1 MRGHLR
7 KRRTWEYILE
17 LGPQPAQRCDR
28 CGRRHWVEGKER
40 KSCPACAGELK
51 ETIERRQR
59 CQAGFATRKV
69 AQTALTTVLSSLESG
84 IYTERSDVTLGEF
97 LLEEWL
103 PAIESTIRSTTHA
116 SYTTHVKKHI
126 LLTLGR
132 VKLQKLTP
140 VMINSLYAQL
150 LKDGKV
156 CGSGGLSTNSVRRVH
171 ATLHRAL
178 GDAVRWDRLSR
189 NPCDAADPPRLQALE
204 EERTRAWTN
213 LELRRFLAAAK
224 NDRLYPLWLTL
235 AMTGL
240 RRGEAL
246 ALRWT
251 DVDLERARLS
261 VRRSLV
267 PINGTVE
274 VHEPKTSRGRRLVA
288 LDPFTVS
295 VLRTW
300 SRRQKEEHLEW
311 GPAWTDSGLL
321 FTRPDGKLMHPERV
335 SKAFRAAVRRSG
347 LPQIHLHDLR
357 HTHATLALAAGVHP
371 KVVSDR
377 LGHATVAITLDIYS
391 HVIPA
396 LSEEAAAT
404 VAALVMGPS

>member
-1 MRGHLR
+1 M
-7 KRRTWEYILE
+7 
-17 LGPQPAQRCDR
+17 
-28 CGRRHWVEGKER
+28 EGKG
-40 KSCPACAGELK
+40 KKTCPACGGGLR
-51 ETIERRQR
+51 ETSERRQH

-69 AQTALTTVLSSLESG
+69 AQTALTTILSSLESG
-84 IYTERSDVTLGEF
+84 IYVERRDVTVDEF
-97 LLEEWL
+97 LREEWL
-103 PAIESTIRSTTHA
+103 PIVESTVRSTTYS
-116 SYTTHVKKHI
+116 SYATHVQKHI
-126 LLTLGR
+126 APTLGL

-140 VMINSLYAQL
+140 VMINALYAQL

-156 CGSGGLSTNSVRRVH
+156 CGSGGLSANSVRRVH

-189 NPCDAADPPRLQALE
+189 NPCDAADPPRLGADPQAK
-204 EERTRAWTN
+204 TQAWTN
-213 LELRRFLAAAK
+213 LELRKFLEAVK
-224 NDRLYPLWLTL
+224 SERLYPLWLTL
-235 AMTGL
+235 SMTGL

-251 DVDLERARLS
+251 DIDLERARLS
-261 VRRSLV
+261 VRRSFV
-267 PINGTVE
+267 PINGMVE

-295 VLRTW
+295 VLKMW
-300 SRRQKEEHLEW
+300 SRRQKEERLER
-311 GPAWTDSGLL
+311 GPVWTDSGLV
-321 FTRPDGKLMHPERV
+321 FTRPDGKLIHPERV
-335 SKAFRAAVRRSG
+335 SKAFRVAVKRSG
-347 LPQIHLHDLR
+347 LPPIHLHDLR

-391 HVIPA
+391 HAIPA

-404 VAALVMGPS
+404 VAALVMGE

>member
-1 MRGHLR
+1 MKSARQKSLSQDPGETSMRGHLR

-17 LGPQPAQRCDR
+17 LGPQPAQRCQS
-28 CGRRHWVEGKER
+28 CGRRHWVEGKAR
-40 KSCPACAGELK
+40 KTCPACAGELR
-51 ETIERRQR
+51 ETSERRQS

-84 IYTERSDVTLGEF
+84 TFSERKDITLGEF

-103 PAIESTIRSTTHA
+103 PVIESTIRSTTYS
-116 SYTTHVKKHI
+116 SYPTHVKKHI
-126 LLTLGR
+126 LPTLGL
-132 VKLQKLTP
+132 VKLQKVTP

-156 CGSGGLSTNSVRRVH
+156 CGSGGLSANSVRRVH

-178 GDAVRWDRLSR
+178 NDAVRWDRLLR
-189 NPCDAADPPRLQALE
+189 NPCDAADPPRLGGTKE
-204 EERTRAWTN
+204 EKTQAWTN
-213 LELRRFLAAAK
+213 LELRKFLEAVK

-295 VLRTW
+295 VLRAW
-300 SRRQKEEHLEW
+300 SRRQKEERLEW
-311 GPAWTDSGLL
+311 GPDWTDSGLV
-321 FTRPDGKLMHPERV
+321 FTRPDGKLIHPERV
-335 SKAFRAAVRRSG
+335 SKAFRAAVKKTG

-357 HTHATLALAAGVHP
+357 HTHATLALGGWRSSQGGV
-371 KVVSDR
+371 
-377 LGHATVAITLDIYS
+377 
-391 HVIPA
+391 
-396 LSEEAAAT
+396 
-404 VAALVMGPS
+404 

>member
-1 MRGHLR
+1 MR
-7 KRRTWEYILE
+7 
-17 LGPQPAQRCDR
+17 
-28 CGRRHWVEGKER
+28 
-40 KSCPACAGELK
+40 
-51 ETIERRQR
+51 
-59 CQAGFATRKV
+59 
-69 AQTALTTVLSSLESG
+69 
-84 IYTERSDVTLGEF
+84 
-97 LLEEWL
+97 
-103 PAIESTIRSTTHA
+103 
-116 SYTTHVKKHI
+116 
-126 LLTLGR
+126 
-132 VKLQKLTP
+132 
-140 VMINSLYAQL
+140 
-150 LKDGKV
+150 
-156 CGSGGLSTNSVRRVH
+156 
-171 ATLHRAL
+171 
-178 GDAVRWDRLSR
+178 
-189 NPCDAADPPRLQALE
+189 
-204 EERTRAWTN
+204 
-213 LELRRFLAAAK
+213 

-246 ALRWT
+246 ALRWA

-295 VLRTW
+295 VLRAW
-300 SRRQKEEHLEW
+300 SRRQKEERLEW
-311 GPAWTDSGLL
+311 GPAWTDSGLV
-321 FTRPDGKLMHPERV
+321 FTRPDGKLIHPERV
-335 SKAFRAAVRRSG
+335 SKAFRVAVKKSG

-391 HVIPA
+391 HAIPA

-404 VAALVMGPS
+404 VAALVMGE

>member
-1 MRGHLR
+1 V
-7 KRRTWEYILE
+7 
-17 LGPQPAQRCDR
+17 Q
-28 CGRRHWVEGKER
+28 
-40 KSCPACAGELK
+40 
-51 ETIERRQR
+51 
-59 CQAGFATRKV
+59 
-69 AQTALTTVLSSLESG
+69 
-84 IYTERSDVTLGEF
+84 
-97 LLEEWL
+97 
-103 PAIESTIRSTTHA
+103 
-116 SYTTHVKKHI
+116 KHI
-126 LLTLGR
+126 LPTLGR

-156 CGSGGLSTNSVRRVH
+156 CGSGGLSANSVRRVH

-178 GDAVRWDRLSR
+178 NDAVRWDLFSR
-189 NPCDAADPPRLQALE
+189 NPCDAADPPRMVGTE
-204 EERTRAWTN
+204 EEKTQAWTS
-213 LELRRFLAAAK
+213 LELRQFLAAVK
-224 NDRLYPLWLTL
+224 HDRLYPLWLTL

-246 ALRWT
+246 ALRWA
-251 DVDLERARLS
+251 DLDLERARLS

-295 VLRTW
+295 VLRGW
-300 SRRQKEEHLEW
+300 SLRQKKERLEW
-311 GPAWTDSGLL
+311 GPDWMDSGLV
-321 FTRPDGKLMHPERV
+321 FTRPDGKLLHPERV
-335 SKAFRAAVRRSG
+335 TKAFSAAVKKTG
-347 LPQIHLHDLR
+347 LPRIHLHDLR
-357 HTHATLALAAGVHP
+357 HTHATLALEAGVHP

-391 HVIPA
+391 HAIPA
-396 LSEEAAAT
+396 LSEEAASI

>member
-1 MRGHLR
+1 M
-7 KRRTWEYILE
+7 
-17 LGPQPAQRCDR
+17 AA
-28 CGRRHWVEGKER
+28 EGCR
-40 KSCPACAGELK
+40 P
-51 ETIERRQR
+51 
-59 CQAGFATRKV
+59 TRYEEC
-69 AQTALTTVLSSLESG
+69 TPLCISAL
-84 IYTERSDVTLGEF
+84 
-97 LLEEWL
+97 
-103 PAIESTIRSTTHA
+103 
-116 SYTTHVKKHI
+116 
-126 LLTLGR
+126 
-132 VKLQKLTP
+132 
-140 VMINSLYAQL
+140 N
-150 LKDGKV
+150 
-156 CGSGGLSTNSVRRVH
+156 
-171 ATLHRAL
+171 
-178 GDAVRWDRLSR
+178 DAVRWDRLLR
-189 NPCDAADPPRLQALE
+189 NPCDAADPPRLGGTKE
-204 EERTRAWTN
+204 EKTQAWTSQ
-213 LELRRFLAAAK
+213 ELRQFLEAVK

-235 AMTGL
+235 AMTGM

-295 VLRTW
+295 VLRAW
-300 SRRQKEEHLEW
+300 SRRQKEERLEW

-321 FTRPDGKLMHPERV
+321 FTRADGKLIHPERV
-335 SKAFRAAVRRSG
+335 SKAFRAAVKKTG

-357 HTHATLALAAGVHP
+357 HTHATLALEAGVHP

-391 HVIPA
+391 HAIPA

-404 VAALVMGPS
+404 VAALVMGE

>member
-1 MRGHLR
+1 M
-7 KRRTWEYILE
+7 
-17 LGPQPAQRCDR
+17 
-28 CGRRHWVEGKER
+28 
-40 KSCPACAGELK
+40 
-51 ETIERRQR
+51 
-59 CQAGFATRKV
+59 
-69 AQTALTTVLSSLESG
+69 VLSSLESG
-84 IYTERSDVTLGEF
+84 TFSERRDVTLGEF
-97 LLEEWL
+97 LQEEWL
-103 PAIESTIRSTTHA
+103 PAIQSTVRSTTYS
-116 SYTTHVKKHI
+116 SYHTHVEKHI
-126 LLTLGR
+126 VPTLGL
-132 VKLQKLTP
+132 VKLHKVTAI
-140 VMINSLYAQL
+140 MINSLYAQL

-156 CGSGGLSTNSVRRVH
+156 CGSGGLSANSVRRVH

-178 GDAVRWDRLSR
+178 NDAVRWDRLLR
-189 NPCDAADPPRLQALE
+189 NPCDAADPPCLGGTNE
-204 EERTRAWTN
+204 EKIQAWTN
-213 LELRRFLAAAK
+213 LELRKFLEAVR
-224 NDRLYPLWLTL
+224 NERLYPLWLVL

-251 DVDLERARLS
+251 DLDLERARLS

-295 VLRTW
+295 AVRAW
-300 SRRQKEEHLEW
+300 SCRQKEERLEW
-311 GPAWTDSGLL
+311 GPAWTDSGLV
-321 FTRPDGKLMHPERV
+321 FTRTDGKLLHPERV
-335 SKAFRAAVRRSG
+335 SKAFRTAVKKTG

-357 HTHATLALAAGVHP
+357 HTHATLALEAGVHP

-391 HVIPA
+391 HAIPA

-404 VAALVMGPS
+404 VAALVMGPSRSSRSKGRETDLSLD

>member
-17 LGPQPAQRCDR
+17 LGPQPAQRCES
-28 CGRRHWVEGKER
+28 CGGRHWVEGKER
-40 KSCPACAGELK
+40 KTCSKCGGGLSA
-51 ETIERRQR
+51 TIERRQC
-59 CQAGFATRKV
+59 CQAGFPTRKA
-69 AQTALTTVLSSLESG
+69 AQAALTTVLCSLESG
-84 IYTERSDVTLGEF
+84 VYTERKDVTLGEF
-97 LLEEWL
+97 LREEWL
-103 PAIESTIRSTTHA
+103 PVTQNTIRSTTHA

-126 LLTLGR
+126 VPTLGR

-140 VMINSLYAQL
+140 VMINALYAQL

-156 CGSGGLSTNSVRRVH
+156 CGKGGLSANSVRRVH

-178 GDAVRWDRLSR
+178 NDAVRWDRLFR
-189 NPCDAADPPRLQALE
+189 NPCDAADPPRLGADLGE
-204 EERTRAWTN
+204 KTHAWTN
-213 LELRRFLAAAK
+213 LELRKFLESVK
-224 NDRLYPLWLTL
+224 NERLYPLWLAL

-246 ALRWT
+246 ALRWA

-295 VLRTW
+295 VLRAW
-300 SRRQKEEHLEW
+300 GSRQKEERLEW
-311 GPAWTDSGLL
+311 GPGWTDSELV
-321 FTRPDGKLMHPERV
+321 FTRPDGKLIHPERV
-335 SKAFRAAVRRSG
+335 SKAFRAAVKKTG
-347 LPQIHLHDLR
+347 LPPIHLHDLR
-357 HTHATLALAAGVHP
+357 HTHATLALEAGVHP

-391 HVIPA
+391 HAIPA

-404 VAALVMGPS
+404 VAALVMGE

>member
-17 LGPQPAQRCDR
+17 LGPQPAQRCVS
-28 CGRRHWVEGKER
+28 CGRRQWVEGKER
-40 KSCPACAGELK
+40 KTCPTCGGGLG

-59 CQAGFATRKV
+59 CQAGFATRRV
-69 AQTALTTVLSSLESG
+69 AQAALTTVLSNLESG
-84 IYTERSDVTLGEF
+84 AYTERSDVTLGEF

-103 PAIESTIRSTTHA
+103 PVTQNSIRSTTYS
-116 SYTTHVKKHI
+116 SYATHVKKHI
-126 LLTLGR
+126 LPTLGR
-132 VKLQKLTP
+132 VQLKKLTP
-140 VMINSLYAQL
+140 VMINALYAQL
-150 LKDGKV
+150 LRNGKV
-156 CGSGGLSTNSVRRVH
+156 CGSGGLSANSVRRVH

-178 GDAVRWDRLSR
+178 NDAVRWERLLR
-189 NPCDAADPPRLQALE
+189 NPCDAADPPRVGGTEGEKTQ
-204 EERTRAWTN
+204 AWTN
-213 LELRRFLAAAK
+213 LELRKFLEVMRD
-224 NDRLYPLWLTL
+224 DRLYPLWLTL

-246 ALRWT
+246 GLRWA
-251 DVDLERARLS
+251 DVDLERSRLS

-288 LDPFTVS
+288 LDPFTVA
-295 VLRTW
+295 VLRAW
-300 SRRQKEEHLEW
+300 SRRQKEERLEW
-311 GPAWTDSGLL
+311 GPAWTDSGLI
-321 FTRPDGKLMHPERV
+321 FTRADGKLIHPERV
-335 SKAFRAAVRRSG
+335 SKAFRAAVKKTG

-391 HVIPA
+391 HAIPA

-404 VAALVMGPS
+404 VAALVMGQ

>member
-1 MRGHLR
+1 VRGHLR

-17 LGPQPAQRCDR
+17 LGPQPAQRCVS
-28 CGRRHWVEGKER
+28 CGRRQWPEGKE
-40 KSCPACAGELK
+40 KKTCPACSGELK
-51 ETIERRQR
+51 ETSERRQR
-59 CQAGFATRKV
+59 CQAGFATRKA
-69 AQTALTTVLSSLESG
+69 AQVALTNVLCNLASG
-84 IYTERSDVTLGEF
+84 VYTECREVTLREF

-103 PAIESTIRSTTHA
+103 PGIESTVRSTTHA
-116 SYTTHVKKHI
+116 SYSTHVQKHI
-126 LLTLGR
+126 LPTLGR

-156 CGSGGLSTNSVRRVH
+156 CGSGGLSANSVRRVH

-178 GDAVRWDRLSR
+178 NDAVRWDRLLR
-189 NPCDAADPPRLQALE
+189 NPCDAADPPRVGADLE
-204 EERTRAWTN
+204 EKTQAWTN
-213 LELRRFLAAAK
+213 LELRKFLDTVK
-224 NDRLYPLWLTL
+224 NERLYPLWLTL

-246 ALRWT
+246 ALRWG
-251 DVDLERARLS
+251 DLDLERARLS

-295 VLRTW
+295 VLQAW

-311 GPAWTDSGLL
+311 GPAWSDSGLV
-321 FTRPDGKLMHPERV
+321 FTRADGKLIHPERV
-335 SKAFRAAVRRSG
+335 SKAFRAAVKRSG

-391 HVIPA
+391 HAIPA
-396 LSEEAAAT
+396 LSEQAAAT
-404 VAALVMGPS
+404 VAALVMGE

>member
-7 KRRTWEYILE
+7 KRRTWEYIAE
-17 LGPQPAQRCDR
+17 LGPQPAQRCES
-28 CGRRHWVEGKER
+28 CGRRHWVEGKAR
-40 KSCPACAGELK
+40 RTCPACAGELR
-51 ETIERRQR
+51 ETTERRQR

-69 AQTALTTVLSSLESG
+69 AQTALTTVLSSLEAGTFS
-84 IYTERSDVTLGEF
+84 ERKDVTLGEF
-97 LLEEWL
+97 LQEEWL
-103 PAIESTIRSTTHA
+103 PIIESTIRSTTHA
-116 SYTTHVKKHI
+116 SYKTHAQKHI
-126 LLTLGR
+126 LPTLGL
-132 VKLQKLTP
+132 VKLQRLTP
-140 VMINSLYAQL
+140 VMINALYAQL
-150 LKDGKV
+150 LKEGKV
-156 CGSGGLSTNSVRRVH
+156 CGSGGLSANSVRRVH

-178 GDAVRWDRLSR
+178 NDAVRWDRLSR
-189 NPCDAADPPRLQALE
+189 NPCDAADPPRLRGTE

-213 LELRRFLAAAK
+213 LELRSFLEVVK
-224 NDRLYPLWLTL
+224 NERLYPLWLTL

-246 ALRWT
+246 ALRWA

-295 VLRTW
+295 VLKAW
-300 SRRQKEEHLEW
+300 SWRQKEERLEW
-311 GPAWTDSGLL
+311 GPAWTDSGLV
-321 FTRPDGKLMHPERV
+321 FTRPDGKLIHPERV
-335 SKAFRAAVRRSG
+335 SKAFRVAVKKTG

-357 HTHATLALAAGVHP
+357 HTHATLALEAGVHP

-391 HVIPA
+391 HAIPA

-404 VAALVMGPS
+404 VAALVMGE

>member
-1 MRGHLR
+1 
-7 KRRTWEYILE
+7 
-17 LGPQPAQRCDR
+17 
-28 CGRRHWVEGKER
+28 
-40 KSCPACAGELK
+40 
-51 ETIERRQR
+51 
-59 CQAGFATRKV
+59 
-69 AQTALTTVLSSLESG
+69 
-84 IYTERSDVTLGEF
+84 
-97 LLEEWL
+97 
-103 PAIESTIRSTTHA
+103 
-116 SYTTHVKKHI
+116 VKKHI
-126 LLTLGR
+126 LPTLGR

-140 VMINSLYAQL
+140 VMINALYAQL
-150 LKDGKV
+150 LKSGKV
-156 CGSGGLSTNSVRRVH
+156 CGSGGLSANSVRRVH

-178 GDAVRWDRLSR
+178 NDAVRWDRLFR
-189 NPCDAADPPRLQALE
+189 NPSDAADPPRLGADRE
-204 EERTRAWTN
+204 EKTQAWTN
-213 LELRRFLAAAK
+213 LELRKFLEAVR
-224 NDRLYPLWLTL
+224 NERLYPLWLTL

-246 ALRWT
+246 ALRWG
-251 DVDLERARLS
+251 DLDLERARLS

-295 VLRTW
+295 VLKAW
-300 SRRQKEEHLEW
+300 GRRQKEEHLEW

-321 FTRPDGKLMHPERV
+321 FTRADGKLIHPERV
-335 SKAFRAAVRRSG
+335 SKAFRARVKKTG

-404 VAALVMGPS
+404 VAALVMGE

>member
-1 MRGHLR
+1 ML
-7 KRRTWEYILE
+7 
-17 LGPQPAQRCDR
+17 P
-28 CGRRHWVEGKER
+28 
-40 KSCPACAGELK
+40 
-51 ETIERRQR
+51 
-59 CQAGFATRKV
+59 V
-69 AQTALTTVLSSLESG
+69 AQ
-84 IYTERSDVTLGEF
+84 
-97 LLEEWL
+97 
-103 PAIESTIRSTTHA
+103 STIRSTTHA

-126 LLTLGR
+126 LPTLGR

-140 VMINSLYAQL
+140 VMINALYGQL
-150 LKDGKV
+150 LMDGKV
-156 CGSGGLSTNSVRRVH
+156 CCSGGLSANSVRRVH

-178 GDAVRWDRLSR
+178 NDAVRWDRLSR
-189 NPCDAADPPRLQALE
+189 NPCDAADPPRMGGTRE
-204 EERTRAWTN
+204 EKTQAWTN
-213 LELRRFLAAAK
+213 LELRKFLDTVK
-224 NDRLYPLWLTL
+224 NERLYPLWLTL

-246 ALRWT
+246 ALRWA

-295 VLRTW
+295 VLKTW
-300 SRRQKEEHLEW
+300 SRRQKEERLE
-311 GPAWTDSGLL
+311 GCPAWTDSGLV
-321 FTRPDGKLMHPERV
+321 FTRADGKLIHPERV
-335 SKAFRAAVRRSG
+335 SKAFRARVKKTG
-347 LPQIHLHDLR
+347 LPQINLHDIR

-404 VAALVMGPS
+404 VAALVMGE

>member
-17 LGPQPAQRCDR
+17 LGPQPAQRCEG
-28 CGRRHWVEGKER
+28 CGRRHWLEGKEN
-40 KSCPACAGELK
+40 KTCPACGGGLK
-51 ETIERRQR
+51 ETSERRQR

-69 AQTALTTVLSSLESG
+69 AQAALTTVLSGLESG
-84 IYTERSDVTLGEF
+84 AYSERKDVTLGEF
-97 LLEEWL
+97 LREEWL
-103 PAIESTIRSTTHA
+103 PVTQNTIRSTTYA
-116 SYTTHVKKHI
+116 SYSTHVKKHI
-126 LLTLGR
+126 VPTLGR
-132 VKLQKLTP
+132 VKLQKLAP
-140 VMINSLYAQL
+140 VMINALYAQL

-156 CGSGGLSTNSVRRVH
+156 CGSGGLSANSVRRVH

-178 GDAVRWDRLSR
+178 GDAVRWDRLLR
-189 NPCDAADPPRLQALE
+189 NPCDAADPPRQGGTE
-204 EERTRAWTN
+204 DEKTQAWTN
-213 LELRRFLAAAK
+213 LELRQFLAAVK
-224 NDRLYPLWLTL
+224 DDRLYPLWLTL

-246 ALRWT
+246 ALRWA
-251 DVDLERARLS
+251 DVDLERSRVS

-295 VLRTW
+295 VLRAW
-300 SRRQKEEHLEW
+300 SRRQKAEHLEW
-311 GPAWTDSGLL
+311 GPAWSESGLV
-321 FTRPDGKLMHPERV
+321 FTRTDGKLLHPERV
-335 SKAFRAAVRRSG
+335 SKAFRAAVKKTG
-347 LPQIHLHDLR
+347 LPPIHLHDLR
-357 HTHATLALAAGVHP
+357 HTHATLALEAGVHP

-391 HVIPA
+391 HAVPA

-404 VAALVMGPS
+404 VAALVMGE

>member
-17 LGPQPAQRCDR
+17 LGPQPAQRCQS
-28 CGRRHWVEGKER
+28 CGRRQWVEGQER
-40 KSCPACAGELK
+40 KTCPACGGELK

-69 AQTALTTVLSSLESG
+69 AQAALTTILSSVESG
-84 IYTERSDVTLGEF
+84 AYTERRDITLDEF
-97 LLEEWL
+97 LREEWL
-103 PAIESTIRSTTHA
+103 PVIKSTIRSTTHA
-116 SYTTHVKKHI
+116 SYSTHVKKHI
-126 LLTLGR
+126 LPTLGR

-156 CGSGGLSTNSVRRVH
+156 CGSGGLSASSVRRVH

-178 GDAVRWDRLSR
+178 GDAVRWDRLFR
-189 NPCDAADPPRLQALE
+189 NPCDAADAPRVGGTE
-204 EERTRAWTN
+204 EKTQAWTN
-213 LELRRFLAAAK
+213 LELREFLEVVK
-224 NDRLYPLWLTL
+224 PDRLYPLWLTL

-246 ALRWT
+246 ALRWA
-251 DVDLERARLS
+251 DVDLERARVS

-295 VLRTW
+295 VIAAW

-321 FTRPDGKLMHPERV
+321 FTRTDGKLIHPERV
-335 SKAFRAAVRRSG
+335 SKAFRAAVKRTG

-404 VAALVMGPS
+404 VAALVMGG

>member
-17 LGPQPAQRCDR
+17 LGPQPAQRCAR
-28 CGRRHWVEGKER
+28 CGRRHWVEGRER
-40 KSCPACAGELK
+40 KTCPACSGDLR
-51 ETIERRQR
+51 ETSERRQR

-69 AQTALTTVLSSLESG
+69 AQAALTTVLCGLESG
-84 IYTERSDVTLGEF
+84 ACCERKDVTLGEF
-97 LLEEWL
+97 LREEWL
-103 PAIESTIRSTTHA
+103 LAIESTIRSTTHA
-116 SYTTHVKKHI
+116 SYATHIQKHI
-126 LLTLGR
+126 LPSLGQ

-156 CGSGGLSTNSVRRVH
+156 CGSGGLSANSVRRVH

-178 GDAVRWDRLSR
+178 NDAVRWDRLFR
-189 NPCDAADPPRLQALE
+189 NPCDAADPPRVGADR
-204 EERTRAWTN
+204 EERTQAWTS
-213 LELRRFLAAAK
+213 LELRQFLKAVR
-224 NDRLYPLWLTL
+224 NERLYPLWLTL

-246 ALRWT
+246 ALRWS

-295 VLRTW
+295 VVRAW
-300 SRRQKEEHLEW
+300 CRRQKEERLEW
-311 GPAWTDSGLL
+311 GPAWTDSGLA
-321 FTRPDGKLMHPERV
+321 FTRPDGKLIHPERV
-335 SKAFRAAVRRSG
+335 SKAFRAAVKRTG

-357 HTHATLALAAGVHP
+357 NTHATLALAAGIHP

-377 LGHATVAITLDIYS
+377 LGHSTVAITLDIYS
-391 HVIPA
+391 HAIPA

-404 VAALVMGPS
+404 VAALVMGE

>member
-1 MRGHLR
+1 MR
-7 KRRTWEYILE
+7 
-17 LGPQPAQRCDR
+17 
-28 CGRRHWVEGKER
+28 
-40 KSCPACAGELK
+40 
-51 ETIERRQR
+51 ETSERRQR

-69 AQTALTTVLSSLESG
+69 AQTALTTVLASLESG
-84 IYTERSDVTLGEF
+84 VYTEGKDITLGEF

-103 PAIESTIRSTTHA
+103 PVTQSTIRSTTYA

-126 LLTLGR
+126 VPTLGQ

-140 VMINSLYAQL
+140 VMINGLYAQL

-156 CGSGGLSTNSVRRVH
+156 CGSGGLSANSVRRVH

-189 NPCDAADPPRLQALE
+189 NPCDAADPPRLGVDWE
-204 EERTRAWTN
+204 EKTQAWTN
-213 LELRRFLAAAK
+213 LELRKFLETAK
-224 NDRLYPLWLTL
+224 QERLYPLWLTL

-274 VHEPKTSRGRRLVA
+274 VHEPKTNRGRRLVA

-295 VLRTW
+295 VLKVW
-300 SRRQKEEHLEW
+300 NCRQKEEHLES
-311 GPAWTDSGLL
+311 GPAWTDSGLV
-321 FTRPDGKLMHPERV
+321 FTRPDGDLIHPERV
-335 SKAFRAAVRRSG
+335 SKAFRAIVKKTG
-347 LPQIHLHDLR
+347 LTQIHLHDLR

-391 HVIPA
+391 HAIPA

-404 VAALVMGPS
+404 VAALVMGE

>member
-17 LGPQPAQRCDR
+17 LGPQAAQRCTS
-28 CGRRHWVEGKER
+28 CGRRHWVEGKDR
-40 KSCPACAGELK
+40 KTCPACGGELG

-69 AQTALTTVLSSLESG
+69 AEVALTTVLSNLENG
-84 IYTERSDVTLGEF
+84 IYSERKDVTLEEF
-97 LLEEWL
+97 LLQEWL
-103 PAIESTIRSTTHA
+103 PAIENTIRSTTHA
-116 SYTTHVKKHI
+116 SYSNHVQKHI
-126 LLTLGR
+126 LPALGQ
-132 VKLQKLTP
+132 VKLKKLTP
-140 VMINSLYAQL
+140 VMINALYARL
-150 LKDGKV
+150 RKDGKV
-156 CGSGGLSTNSVRRVH
+156 CGSGGLSANSVRRVH

-178 GDAVRWDRLSR
+178 NDAVRWDRLAR
-189 NPCDAADPPRLQALE
+189 NPCDAADPPRLGLDPAEKTQ
-204 EERTRAWTN
+204 AWTN
-213 LELRRFLAAAK
+213 LELRQFLEAVK
-224 NDRLYPLWLTL
+224 FDRLYPLWLTL

-251 DVDLERARLS
+251 DVDLERARVS

-274 VHEPKTSRGRRLVA
+274 VHEPKTSRGQRLVA

-295 VLRTW
+295 VLKAW
-300 SRRQKEEHLEW
+300 SRRQKEERLEG
-311 GPAWTDSGLL
+311 GPAWTDSGLV
-321 FTRPDGKLMHPERV
+321 FTRADGKLIHPERL
-335 SKAFRAAVRRSG
+335 SKGFRVAVKKSG
-347 LPQIHLHDLR
+347 LRQIHLHDLR
-357 HTHATLALAAGVHP
+357 HTHATLALEAGVHP

-377 LGHATVAITLDIYS
+377 LGHSTVAITLDIYS
-391 HVIPA
+391 HAIPA

-404 VAALVMGPS
+404 VAALVMGE

>member
-1 MRGHLR
+1 
-7 KRRTWEYILE
+7 
-17 LGPQPAQRCDR
+17 
-28 CGRRHWVEGKER
+28 
-40 KSCPACAGELK
+40 
-51 ETIERRQR
+51 
-59 CQAGFATRKV
+59 
-69 AQTALTTVLSSLESG
+69 
-84 IYTERSDVTLGEF
+84 
-97 LLEEWL
+97 
-103 PAIESTIRSTTHA
+103 
-116 SYTTHVKKHI
+116 VKKHI
-126 LLTLGR
+126 LPTLGG

-140 VMINSLYAQL
+140 VMINALYAQL
-150 LKDGKV
+150 LRDGKV
-156 CGSGGLSTNSVRRVH
+156 CGSGGLSANSVRRVH

-178 GDAVRWDRLSR
+178 NDAVRWDRLFR
-189 NPCDAADPPRLQALE
+189 NPCDAADPPRLGAERE
-204 EERTRAWTN
+204 EKTHAWTN
-213 LELRRFLAAAK
+213 LELRKFLDTVK
-224 NDRLYPLWLTL
+224 NERLYPLWLTL

-246 ALRWT
+246 ALRWV
-251 DVDLERARLS
+251 DVDLDRARLS

-295 VLRTW
+295 VLKAW
-300 SRRQKEEHLEW
+300 GRRQKEEHLEW

-321 FTRPDGKLMHPERV
+321 FTRADGKLIHPERV
-335 SKAFRAAVRRSG
+335 SKAFRAAVKKNG

-357 HTHATLALAAGVHP
+357 HTHATLALEAGVHP

-377 LGHATVAITLDIYS
+377 LGHSTVAITLDIYS

-404 VAALVMGPS
+404 VAAMVMGE

>member
-17 LGPQPAQRCDR
+17 LGPQPAQRCAS
-28 CGRRHWVEGKER
+28 CGRRHWVEGQER
-40 KSCPACAGELK
+40 KTCPACGEELG

-59 CQAGFATRKV
+59 CQAGFATRTA
-69 AQTALTTVLSSLESG
+69 AQAALTTVLSSLQAG
-84 IYTERSDVTLGEF
+84 AYTERSDVTLGEF

-103 PAIESTIRSTTHA
+103 PVAQSTIRSTTHA
-116 SYTTHVKKHI
+116 SYTTHVQKHI
-126 LLTLGR
+126 LPTLGR

-140 VMINSLYAQL
+140 VMINALYGQL
-150 LKDGKV
+150 LKNGKV
-156 CGSGGLSTNSVRRVH
+156 CGSGGLSASSVRRVH

-178 GDAVRWDRLSR
+178 GDAVRWDRLFR
-189 NPCDAADPPRLQALE
+189 NPCDAADPPRPQGTADE
-204 EERTRAWTN
+204 KTQAWTTQ
-213 LELRRFLAAAK
+213 ELRQFLEAVEHE
-224 NDRLYPLWLTL
+224 RLYPLWLTL

-246 ALRWT
+246 GLRWA
-251 DVDLERARLS
+251 DLDLERARLS

-295 VLRTW
+295 VLRAW

-311 GPAWTDSGLL
+311 GPAWIDSGLL
-321 FTRPDGKLMHPERV
+321 FTRTDGKLIHPERV
-335 SKAFRAAVRRSG
+335 SKAFRARVKKTG

-391 HVIPA
+391 HAVPA

-404 VAALVMGPS
+404 VAALVMGG

>member
-1 MRGHLR
+1 
-7 KRRTWEYILE
+7 
-17 LGPQPAQRCDR
+17 
-28 CGRRHWVEGKER
+28 VEGRER
-40 KSCPACAGELK
+40 KTCPACGGGLRQ
-51 ETIERRQR
+51 TTERRQR
-59 CQAGFATRKV
+59 CQAGYPTRRA
-69 AQTALTTVLSSLESG
+69 AQAALTTVLCGLQTG
-84 IYTERSDVTLGEF
+84 TYAQRTDVTLSEF
-97 LLEEWL
+97 LLKEWL
-103 PAIESTIRSTTHA
+103 PVTQNSIRSTTYS
-116 SYTTHVKKHI
+116 SYATHVKKHI
-126 LLTLGR
+126 LPTLGR

-140 VMINSLYAQL
+140 VMINSLYVQL
-150 LKDGKV
+150 LNDGKV
-156 CGSGGLSTNSVRRVH
+156 SGSGGLSASSVRRVH

-178 GDAVRWDRLSR
+178 NNAVRWDRLLR
-189 NPCDAADPPRLQALE
+189 NPADAADPPRLGGTRE
-204 EERTRAWTN
+204 EKIQAWTN
-213 LELRRFLAAAK
+213 LELRKFLEVVK
-224 NDRLYPLWLTL
+224 IERLYPLWLTL

-267 PINGTVE
+267 PINGTIE

-295 VLRTW
+295 VLKAW
-300 SRRQKEEHLEW
+300 SHRQIEERLQW
-311 GPAWTDSGLL
+311 GSAWTDSGLV
-321 FTRPDGKLMHPERV
+321 FTRPDGKLIHPERV
-335 SKAFRAAVRRSG
+335 TKAFRAAVKKTG

-371 KVVSDR
+371 KVVCDR
-377 LGHATVAITLDIYS
+377 LGHSTVAITLDIYS

-404 VAALVMGPS
+404 VAAMVMGE

>member
-17 LGPQPAQRCDR
+17 LGPQPAQRCES
-28 CGRRHWVEGKER
+28 CGRRHWLEGKER
-40 KSCPACAGELK
+40 KTCPACGGGLK
-51 ETIERRQR
+51 ETIERRQG
-59 CQAGFATRKV
+59 CQAGFPTRKI
-69 AQTALTTVLSSLESG
+69 AQAALTTVLCNLESG
-84 IYTERSDVTLGEF
+84 VHTERKAVTLGDF

-103 PAIESTIRSTTHA
+103 PVIENTIRSTTHA
-116 SYTTHVKKHI
+116 SYSTLAKKHI
-126 LLTLGR
+126 IPTLGR

-140 VMINSLYAQL
+140 VMINGLYAQL
-150 LKDGKV
+150 LKEGKV
-156 CGSGGLSTNSVRRVH
+156 CGSGGLSANSVRRVH

-178 GDAVRWDRLSR
+178 GDAVRWDRLFR
-189 NPCDAADPPRLQALE
+189 NPSDAADPPRLGADLHTKTQ
-204 EERTRAWTN
+204 AWTTQ
-213 LELRRFLAAAK
+213 ELRSFLAEVR

-246 ALRWT
+246 ALRWA
-251 DVDLERARLS
+251 DVDLERARVS

-295 VLRTW
+295 VLTAW
-300 SRRQKEEHLEW
+300 SRRQKEERLEW
-311 GPAWTDSGLL
+311 GPAWADSGLV
-321 FTRPDGKLMHPERV
+321 FTRADGKLIHPERA
-335 SKAFRAAVRRSG
+335 SKAFRAAVKKSG

-357 HTHATLALAAGVHP
+357 HTHATLALEAGVHP

-391 HVIPA
+391 HALPA
-396 LSEEAAAT
+396 LSEQAAAT
-404 VAALVMGPS
+404 VAALVIGE